1 MLRRW
6 KAGFVMG
13 NYYRQEDI
21 SSALSE
27 LMESPYANS
36 EPFLYSLGVKDCLK
50 LVKDMVDGKV
60 SDSLKIHVADAREN
74 VRGEWEKGW
83 NCEESPDYV
92 FKAWQCSV
100 CGSFTDEDLDYEPR
114 YKYCPWCGA
123 DMAGHYD
130 DQAV

>member
-36 EPFLYSLGVKDCLK
+36 EPFLYLLGVKDCLK

-60 SDSLKIHVADAREN
+60 SDSLKIHVADVREN
-74 VRGEWEKGW
+74 VRGEWKINTGLYCCS
-83 NCEESPDYV
+83 NCRNTAPYDVEADIITYWPNLN
-92 FKAWQCSV
+92 F
-100 CGSFTDEDLDYEPR
+100 
-114 YKYCPWCGA
+114 CPNCGA
-123 DMAGHYD
+123 KMSGAYD
-130 DQAV
+130 DTAV